1 MPHFVKLAEDH
12 SAVKG
17 IGMAAERILI
27 VDDEEVNREFLQELL
42 QHEGYEVA
50 TAADGAAGLQLLEQQ
65 PVQVLLSDL
74 RMPGMNG
81 VDLIRQAKEFSPS
94 TIGIIFTGYATIETA
109 VDAIKAGAYDYINK
123 PFRADEIL
131 VVLKRALEYQR
142 LNRENVSLRKQLK
155 AKYRFDN
162 IVSDHHKM
170 QAIFELVEKVSDSDS
185 TVLIYGESGTGKEL
199 IARAIHYNSYRQ
211 DKPLIPINCGAI
223 PEELLESELFGYE
236 KGAFTGAT
244 ASRTGRFELAHG
256 GTLFLDEI
264 GEMSPALQV
273 KLLRVLQEREFERVG
288 GTRTIKID
296 VRIIAATNKDLET
309 MVDNQQFRE
318 DLFYRLNVIP
328 IMLPPLRERQSDIPL
343 LAAYFI
349 ERFNAEKKRHI
360 EGIAPEALERLCNY
374 HWPGNVRELEN
385 VIERI
390 TILKGEGM
398 ITIHDLPE
406 RLSRTFAN
414 GTVPNVD
421 VPDEGLDFDTVVQSF
436 EKQLLTKALEKTQG
450 VKSKAAELLHMN
462 RTTLVEKVKKLRLE
476 A

>member
-1 MPHFVKLAEDH
+1 M
-12 SAVKG
+12 G
-17 IGMAAERILI
+17 AERILV
-27 VDDEEVNREFLQELL
+27 VDDEEANREFLQALL
-42 QHEGYEVA
+42 LHEGYDVE
-50 TAADGAAGLQLLEQQ
+50 TAADGFAGLQLLEQQ
-65 PVQVLLSDL
+65 PVHVLLSDL

-81 VDLIRQAKEFSPS
+81 VDLIRQAKELSPS
-94 TIGIIFTGYATIETA
+94 TIGLIFTGYATIETA

-131 VVLKRALEYQR
+131 IVIKRALEFQR
-142 LNRENVSLRKQLK
+142 LNRENIILRKQLK

-162 IVSDHHKM
+162 IISDHNKM
-170 QAIFELVEKVSDSDS
+170 QAVFELVEKVSDSDS

-199 IARAIHYNSYRQ
+199 IARAIHYSSYRQ
-211 DKPLIPINCGAI
+211 DKPLMPINCGAI

-264 GEMSPALQV
+264 GDMSPGLQV

-296 VRIIAATNKDLET
+296 VRIIAATNKDLEM

-328 IMLPPLRERQSDIPL
+328 VMLPPLRERQSDVPL

-360 EGIAPEALERLCNY
+360 EGIAPEALERLYNY

-390 TILKGEGM
+390 TILKGEGI

-406 RLSRTFAN
+406 KLSRTFSK
-414 GTVPNVD
+414 GMVPSVD

>member
-1 MPHFVKLAEDH
+1 MT
-12 SAVKG
+12 
-17 IGMAAERILI
+17 AERILV
-27 VDDEEVNREFLQELL
+27 VDDEEANREFLQELL
-42 QHEGYEVA
+42 LHEGYDVV
-50 TAADGAAGLQLLEQQ
+50 TAADAFSGLQLLERQ

-74 RMPGMNG
+74 CMPGMNG
-81 VDLIRQAKEFSPS
+81 VDLIRQVKELSPS

-131 VVLKRALEYQR
+131 VVLRRSLEYQR
-142 LNRENVSLRKQLK
+142 LNQENVSLRKQLK

-309 MVDNQQFRE
+309 MVENQQFRE

-343 LAAYFI
+343 LVSHFI

-360 EGIAPEALERLCNY
+360 EGVAPEALDRLYHY

-385 VIERI
+385 IIERI
-390 TILKGEGM
+390 AILKGEGM
-398 ITIHDLPE
+398 IVTQDLPE
-406 RLSRTFAN
+406 KLSRRFSN
-414 GTVPNVD
+414 GMVPNID

>member
-1 MPHFVKLAEDH
+1 M
-12 SAVKG
+12 
-17 IGMAAERILI
+17 I
-27 VDDEEVNREFLQELL
+27 
-42 QHEGYEVA
+42 
-50 TAADGAAGLQLLEQQ
+50 
-65 PVQVLLSDL
+65 
-74 RMPGMNG
+74 
-81 VDLIRQAKEFSPS
+81 
-94 TIGIIFTGYATIETA
+94 
-109 VDAIKAGAYDYINK
+109 YINK
-123 PFRADEIL
+123 PFRTDEIL

-155 AKYRFDN
+155 AKYRFDS

-170 QAIFELVEKVSDSDS
+170 QSIFELVEKVSDSDS

-343 LAAYFI
+343 LTTYFI
-349 ERFNAEKKRHI
+349 ERFNAEKKRHL
-360 EGIAPEALERLCNY
+360 EGVAPDALDRLYHY

-385 VIERI
+385 IIERI
-390 TILKGEGM
+390 SILKGEGM
-398 ITIHDLPE
+398 ITLHDLPE
-406 RLSRTFAN
+406 KLSRKFAN
-414 GTVPNVD
+414 GMVPNID
-421 VPDEGLDFDTVVQSF
+421 VPDEGP
-436 EKQLLTKALEKTQG
+436 
-450 VKSKAAELLHMN
+450 
-462 RTTLVEKVKKLRLE
+462 
-476 A
+476 